1 MPDRSLTV
9 ATYAAG
15 ASLAA
20 ITLIYVFAPTYFLDN
35 DQSSG
40 GGVLG
45 SRKKGI
51 VGLHNPAND
60 CFINSILQALA
71 GLNDLR
77 LYLIQETHR
86 RSVGGNG
93 KLYARIVRVAEH
105 RDGETTEPQ
114 SLEDSPDWKMEGLQM
129 GIVTKGLKEILDA
142 LNERPIYKKTISAA
156 PFIRTLE
163 VAFRQRISR
172 QQQDAQEF
180 LQVVAERLCD
190 EYHAGSRVRR
200 LANGRTMSDAADA
213 SMSNGEPASRPSQED
228 HVETV
233 ETAETAASSPP
244 LNDSS
249 PLESAVPP
257 TVCAPESDK
266 YGQDEGFPLEGKFES
281 QIECL
286 TCGFKPR
293 PTESTFCTLTLN
305 VPQVSSTTL
314 AACFDGMF
322 KTEYIDD
329 FKCEKCRLLHA
340 RDTMRGAMAK
350 LESNEARESA
360 LADLAKLQDSIDTD
374 PEKPPVDV
382 ALLDIRQAP
391 RRKIARHIRL
401 THFPRILAV
410 HLSRSIFDASSMSQK
425 NLAKVAFPERLPL
438 GGLLSQRRY
447 TLRGLVTHKGS
458 HYSGHYETFR
468 RQTTYPPFSNPGTF
482 QPSSVYGSP
491 SGATSTIPSRSLE
504 PKSEQCSPVASAPD
518 LPSSA
523 SETGWSTTSV
533 PRPTKDTTDPVSLS
547 LPDKKET
554 DTGSLRSAAV
564 SMHSA
569 PPRLEPGPVLPAESR
584 PLPTKAQRTGHS
596 IKGNKAKSQKASTKW
611 WRISDEK
618 VKGSS
623 IGDVLGMQKEVYL
636 LFYELDR

>member
-35 DQSSG
+35 EQSSG

-51 VGLHNPAND
+51 VGLANPAND
-60 CFINSILQALA
+60 CFINSTLQALA

-86 RSVGGNG
+86 RSVGENG
-93 KLYARIVRVAEH
+93 KLYARIVRAAEH
-105 RDGETTEPQ
+105 RDGELPEPK
-114 SLEDSPDWKMEGLQM
+114 SLEDSPDWKIEGLQM
-129 GIVTKGLKEILDA
+129 GIVTKGLKDILDA

-156 PFIRTLE
+156 PFIRILE

-200 LANGRTMSDAADA
+200 LASGRTVSDVEDA
-213 SMSNGEPASRPSQED
+213 STSNGEPASRPSPEGHPD
-228 HVETV
+228 TDDIA
-233 ETAETAASSPP
+233 TSSAPLHDSLPP
-244 LNDSS
+244 GST
-249 PLESAVPP
+249 VPP
-257 TVCAPESDK
+257 AVSAPDNDK
-266 YGQDEGFPLEGKFES
+266 YEQDEGFPLEGKFES
-281 QIECL
+281 QIECM

-329 FKCEKCRLLHA
+329 FRCEKCRLLHA
-340 RDTMRGAMAK
+340 VDTLRGAVRK
-350 LESNEARESA
+350 LDSDEARESA
-360 LADLAKLQDSIDTD
+360 LADLAKLQHSINTD
-374 PEKPPVDV
+374 PEKPPEDV
-382 ALLDIRQAP
+382 ALPDMQQAP
-391 RRKIARHIRL
+391 KRKIARHIRL

-425 NLAKVAFPERLPL
+425 NLAKVSFPEHLPL

-468 RQTTYPPFSNPGTF
+468 RQTTSPPFSNPSTF

-491 SGATSTIPSRSLE
+491 SGAAFTMPSSRSLE
-504 PKSEQCSPVASAPD
+504 PKSALSSPLVSAEDLASAASKTDWLSTSAPRPAKGTTGP
-518 LPSSA
+518 PSS
-523 SETGWSTTSV
+523 
-533 PRPTKDTTDPVSLS
+533 S
-547 LPDKKET
+547 LPDGKDI
-554 DTGSLRSAAV
+554 DTGSPRSATV

-569 PPRLEPGPVLPAESR
+569 PPRLEPGRVLRTETPALPAKDQW
-584 PLPTKAQRTGHS
+584 PGHS
-596 IKGNKAKSQKASTKW
+596 IKGSKAKSQKASTKW